1 MPHLLGKH
9 GFWALLLLALVLRF
23 LALLP
28 ASLHHPDEILQYLE
42 PAHRLVFGHGIETWE
57 YRYGMRGWLLPGVLS
72 GPMALGEA
80 LAPGTGLYLFLP
92 RLLAML
98 VTLLIPL
105 GAFMLG
111 RLVSPRHALLAMAVA
126 AVWAETV
133 FFSSHMLSEIL
144 GVAFFLP
151 AAALIMAAGEGRGR
165 VLGRLVL
172 AGALLGISVSL
183 RFHYA
188 PAIAVF
194 LLVECGLA
202 IRARWLPLIG
212 GGLAGLALAGLAD
225 LATGHPPLLWI
236 VINLIQNI
244 AHGRADH
251 YGVDPVW
258 RYVLLLGGYWLWAGP
273 VIALCLLPALR
284 RYRALIV
291 AAAVNF
297 VLLSL
302 IGHKEYRFM
311 LFTSTVCVVVAA
323 IGSLDWIDRWRR
335 GPVGAGGKL
344 VLAMAFWAVLSAS
357 IAIGPFMRHRW
368 TDDGPALLAA
378 RDAARLPGL
387 CGLALHR
394 LKFWQGGGQSFVHRD
409 VPVYLTRW
417 SEIDLLDPAG
427 VARTSAAW
435 NAVISADAGRA
446 SLPASY
452 REVACHGEGDQRMCV
467 LARPGSCDPQAAADW
482 DLQSIM
488 RRHDY

>member
-1 MPHLLGKH
+1 MMRAMGRRV
-9 GFWALLLLALVLRF
+9 FWGLLLLAFALRF
-23 LALLP
+23 AALLP

-57 YRYGMRGWLLPGVLS
+57 YRYGMRGWLLPALFA
-72 GPMALGEA
+72 GPMALGEW

-98 VTLLIPL
+98 VTLLIPV
-105 GAFMLG
+105 GAFLLG

-126 AVWAETV
+126 VVWAETV
-133 FFSSHMLSEIL
+133 FFSSHVLSEIL
-144 GVAFFLP
+144 GVALFLP
-151 AAALIMAAGEGRGR
+151 AAALVMAETQTPSR
-165 VLGRLVL
+165 GRLVL
-172 AGALLGISVSL
+172 AGVLLGLSVSL

-188 PAIAVF
+188 PAVAVF
-194 LLVECGLA
+194 LAIECGLA

-212 GGLAGLALAGLAD
+212 GGLAGLALAGLGD
-225 LATGHPPLLWI
+225 LATGHPPLVWMA
-236 VINLIQNI
+236 INLIQNL
-244 AHGRADH
+244 AHGRAAH

-258 RYVLLLGGYWLWAGP
+258 HYALLLGGYWLWAAP
-273 VIALCLLPALR
+273 VIGLGLLPVLR
-284 RYRALIV
+284 RYRALIA

-323 IGSLDWIDRWRR
+323 FGSLDWIDRWRQA
-335 GPVGAGGKL
+335 PAGQGGRL
-344 VLAMAFWAVLSAS
+344 VLAVGLWAALSAS

-378 RDAARLPGL
+378 RDAAALPGL
-387 CGLALHR
+387 CGLGLHR

-417 SEIDLLDPAG
+417 SDVDLLDAPG

-435 NAVISADAGRA
+435 NAVLSADAGRA
-446 SLPASY
+446 TLPPAY
-452 REVACHGEGDQRMCV
+452 RPLSCHGQGDQRMCLLV
-467 LARPGSCDPQAAADW
+467 RPGPCDPRAAAEW
-482 DLQSIM
+482 ELQAIM